1 VTDSELLAQALA
13 RVAPLSDERAAAVM
27 GVSEGSV
34 RRWREVLQSGERL
47 QLRAPQRL
55 VVERFLAGGNT
66 ESVDYWRGRMA
77 AHRDTLRAIVQT
89 MDAQLAGQGASAPV
103 APAPMSGGVG
113 DGADAGALLG
123 THTSRRRRSKEA

>member
-1 VTDSELLAQALA
+1 M
-13 RVAPLSDERAAAVM
+13 RRAFAKA
-27 GVSEGSV
+27 GSGTPP
-34 RRWREVLQSGERL
+34 EIGERL
-47 QLRAPQRL
+47 GVSGEKVRQWQAAIEAREPIRLIARTRNDLEAYLSRDRPQ
-55 VVERFLAGGNT
+55 
-66 ESVDYWRGRMA
+66 ESVDYWRGVLA
-77 AHRDTLRAIVQT
+77 THRQTLRAIVQT